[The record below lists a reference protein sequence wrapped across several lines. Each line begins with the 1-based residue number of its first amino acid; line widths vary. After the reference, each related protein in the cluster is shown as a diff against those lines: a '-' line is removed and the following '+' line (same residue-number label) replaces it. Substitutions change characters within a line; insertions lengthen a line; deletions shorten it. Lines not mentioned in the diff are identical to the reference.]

1 MEQPPAFSFANDKS
15 IQVGLLWRPLL
26 WTTQPFRGRNVY
38 HPFACELGQSPLQKF
53 RKHPLHA
60 PESVMS
66 NDSTRLAVLS
76 RTQICLLS
84 FAAGLFA
91 AGFAI
96 FVQWLI
102 YDDWL
107 HEAGPVEIA
116 GSVLAG
122 ILMFLLVFRTLHAAR
137 LRKREMIQRLEAIR
151 WMNDRIRNS
160 LQTIECITY
169 AAAPHVTDDVRNAV
183 DVIEG
188 ILSDFLVDR
197 HPHSQASASQSQSAH
212 ATSQQ
217 FR

>member
-1 MEQPPAFSFANDKS
+1 
-15 IQVGLLWRPLL
+15 
-26 WTTQPFRGRNVY
+26 
-38 HPFACELGQSPLQKF
+38 
-53 RKHPLHA
+53 
-60 PESVMS
+60 MS
-66 NDSTRLAVLS
+66 NNSTRVAVLS
-76 RTQICLLS
+76 RTQIWLQSFVAGLL
-84 FAAGLFA
+84 AAGL
-91 AGFAI
+91 AI
-96 FVQWLI
+96 FLQWLI

-122 ILMFLLVFRTLHAAR
+122 ILMFLLVLRTLHAAR
-137 LRKREMIQRLEAIR
+137 QRKKEMVQRLEAIR

-183 DVIEG
+183 DAIEG

-197 HPHSQASASQSQSAH
+197 HPYSGVREPQSHSAH

>member
-1 MEQPPAFSFANDKS
+1 MSDKS
-15 IQVGLLWRPLL
+15 TPV
-26 WTTQPFRGRNVY
+26 
-38 HPFACELGQSPLQKF
+38 A
-53 RKHPLHA
+53 
-60 PESVMS
+60 M
-66 NDSTRLAVLS
+66 LS
-76 RTQICLLS
+76 RTQIWLMSL
-84 FAAGLFA
+84 AAGLLA

-96 FVQWLI
+96 FLQWLI

-122 ILMFLLVFRTLHAAR
+122 LLMILLVFRTLHASR
-137 LRKREMIQRLEAIR
+137 QRKKEMIERLEEIR

-169 AAAPHVTDDVRNAV
+169 AAAPQATDDVRNAV

-188 ILSDFLVDR
+188 ILNNFLVDR
-197 HPHSQASASQSQSAH
+197 QPQSATRDRH
-212 ATSQQ
+212 AQGAGAMQDAQ

>member
-1 MEQPPAFSFANDKS
+1 
-15 IQVGLLWRPLL
+15 
-26 WTTQPFRGRNVY
+26 
-38 HPFACELGQSPLQKF
+38 
-53 RKHPLHA
+53 
-60 PESVMS
+60 MS
-66 NDSTRLAVLS
+66 YDSTRVAVLS
-76 RTQICLLS
+76 RTQIWLQS

-96 FVQWLI
+96 FLQWLI

-122 ILMFLLVFRTLHAAR
+122 ILMFLLVLRTLHWAR
-137 LRKREMIQRLEAIR
+137 QRKKEMIQRLEAIR

-160 LQTIECITY
+160 LQTIECVTY
-169 AAAPHVTDDVRNAV
+169 AAAPHATDDVRNAV

-188 ILSDFLVDR
+188 ILNDFLADR
-197 HPHSQASASQSQSAH
+197 HPHSAARERQSQGAQ
-212 ATSQQ
+212 ATSHPQ